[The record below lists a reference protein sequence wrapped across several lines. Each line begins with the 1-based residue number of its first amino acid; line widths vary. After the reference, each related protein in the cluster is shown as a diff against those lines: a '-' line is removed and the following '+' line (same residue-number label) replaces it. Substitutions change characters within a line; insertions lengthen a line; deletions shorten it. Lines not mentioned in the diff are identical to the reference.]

1 VSKDYKNIK
10 QKKHIRFSQRFS
22 GVLSF
27 LTGLS
32 LGLFITVI
40 VYFHG
45 QSRSIEKNKSLLNNG
60 PVDNNSSVTANKEG
74 DIAQIPEPQFDF
86 YNILSNRKVNIS
98 EWDSAEDDPES
109 KQTDNPPSEHVLQVG
124 SFKQFR
130 AADEIK
136 AKLAMVGV
144 TADIQRVVING
155 QDVLYRVRVG
165 PYKDTI
171 KLQKARNRLLDNG
184 IDFISLKLRMKDI

>member
-1 VSKDYKNIK
+1 M
-10 QKKHIRFSQRFS
+10 
-22 GVLSF
+22 
-27 LTGLS
+27 
-32 LGLFITVI
+32 
-40 VYFHG
+40 
-45 QSRSIEKNKSLLNNG
+45 
-60 PVDNNSSVTANKEG
+60 
-74 DIAQIPEPQFDF
+74 
-86 YNILSNRKVNIS
+86 
-98 EWDSAEDDPES
+98 
-109 KQTDNPPSEHVLQVG
+109 G

-130 AADEIK
+130 AADKIK

-171 KLQKARNRLLDNG
+171 KLQKARNRLLENG